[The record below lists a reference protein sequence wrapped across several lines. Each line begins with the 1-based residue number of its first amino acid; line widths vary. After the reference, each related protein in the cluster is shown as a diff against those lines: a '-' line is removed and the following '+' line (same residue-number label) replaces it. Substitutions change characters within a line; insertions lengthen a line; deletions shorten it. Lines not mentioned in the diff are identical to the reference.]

1 MNSLEDHGFR
11 EARKQL
17 SHRMKS
23 SGLDTINVEVTR
35 VSGLP
40 YWEYLKS
47 AKTWDAK
54 VFHSTRETPPPLLS
68 SLAIPGTLRG
78 DEGDD

>member
-11 EARKQL
+11 EVRKQL

-35 VSGLP
+35 ASGKHKVNFTGSP
-40 YWEYLKS
+40 EQVIE
-47 AKTWDAK
+47 AKK
-54 VFHSTRETPPPLLS
+54 I
-68 SLAIPGTLRG
+68 LAAWV
-78 DEGDD
+78 

>member
-11 EARKQL
+11 EVKKQL

-35 VSGLP
+35 VSGKHKI
-40 YWEYLKS
+40 EFTGS
-47 AKTWDAK
+47 SEQVTQAKKILAAWD
-54 VFHSTRETPPPLLS
+54 
-68 SLAIPGTLRG
+68 
-78 DEGDD
+78 